1 MLIVELLG
9 VVSVVVVAD
18 TERERFG
25 LSGVLEL
32 ELGGSKFFSLISSK
46 NSESVRVMEEE
57 AGRNRE
63 PDSENAHLP

>member
-9 VVSVVVVAD
+9 EVSVVVVAD

-46 NSESVRVMEEE
+46 NSESRICC
-57 AGRNRE
+57 AQ
-63 PDSENAHLP
+63 DCATSCSAS

>member
-32 ELGGSKFFSLISSK
+32 ELGGSKFFNLISSK
-46 NSESVRVMEEE
+46 NSESRICCAQVC
-57 AGRNRE
+57 AT
-63 PDSENAHLP
+63 SCSAS